1 MGPDLQMGQIH
12 AILFS
17 SNYNFT
23 SSDDMSVLWLRG
35 IVAMFLC
42 DTVGCWRVFGQDKVY
57 QIVATLRSFAGWTWN
72 MQ

>member
-1 MGPDLQMGQIH
+1 
-12 AILFS
+12 
-17 SNYNFT
+17 
-23 SSDDMSVLWLRG
+23 MSVLWLRG

-42 DTVGCWRVFGQDKVY
+42 DTVGCWTVFGQDKVY